1 MKILNKRDNRGLSLI
16 ELVIVM
22 AIMAVLTAAVGIGV
36 SLVTNKA
43 VDKCATQ
50 LKSSI
55 QSVRITTMGKFKT
68 YLKIYMTSNG
78 VCIEE
83 IVQNAEGGTPTSTLT
98 YTGDTNVTVTY
109 VLNDGSEYP
118 LGDINSPL
126 YIEFDRSSG
135 AMKRLP
141 DEMGPAQAGKYCVEI
156 KISNGNRNRKIKIAY
171 LTGKVTME

>member
-1 MKILNKRDNRGLSLI
+1 MKMLNKRDNRGLSLI

-43 VDKCATQ
+43 ADKCATQ
-50 LKSSI
+50 LKTSI

-68 YLKIYMTSNG
+68 YLKIYMTADG

-83 IVQNAEGGTPTSTLT
+83 VVQSVEGGTFTSTLT
-98 YTGDTNVTVTY
+98 YTGDANVAVTY
-109 VLNDGSEYP
+109 TLNDGSKYS
-118 LGDINSPL
+118 LGDAASPL

-156 KISNGNRNRKIKIAY
+156 EISKGNRTRTIKIAY
-171 LTGKVTME
+171 LTGKVSME